1 MEKYFFQQIIQS
13 FVGKVLLEEI
23 VSLSPGEWTYNQ
35 FAIGDPEK
43 IILSISFQPEDME
56 PWKWYS
62 LDICK
67 SPSHRL
73 GCGVT
78 LTEAFIN
85 AYSN

>member
-1 MEKYFFQQIIQS
+1 MEKHFFQQIIQS
-13 FVGKVLLEEI
+13 FVGKVLMEEI

-43 IILSISFQPEDME
+43 IILSISFQLEDME

-62 LDICK
+62 LDV
-67 SPSHRL
+67 SSHRL